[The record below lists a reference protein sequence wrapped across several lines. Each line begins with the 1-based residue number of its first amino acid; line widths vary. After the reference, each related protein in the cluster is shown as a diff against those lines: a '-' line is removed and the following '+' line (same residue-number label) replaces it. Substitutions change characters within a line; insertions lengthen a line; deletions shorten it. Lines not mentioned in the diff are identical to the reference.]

1 MWKDPDLILL
11 SFPIVGGGYI
21 DFGYASRGGGMTAGT
36 APMMGR
42 ININNGYG
50 HYPNCWFR
58 IERQYGLMKLKG
70 IFKEDQENFIPD
82 WLRADCYEG
91 AYKKLL
97 LEIEEN
103 DKARQSGSP

>member
-11 SFPIVGGGYI
+11 SYPLCGGGTI
-21 DFGYASRGGGMTAGT
+21 DFGFAARCSGMTAGT

-42 ININNGYG
+42 ITGSE
-50 HYPNCWFR
+50 HYPKYWFR
-58 IERQYGLMKLKG
+58 IERQYGLMKLKSLFRG
-70 IFKEDQENFIPD
+70 HQENFVPD

-97 LEIEEN
+97 LEKEEN